1 MTARWTLFTVLA
13 TASLVA
19 QVKLP
24 PYTHQVLANGVVID
38 LMPRP
43 GVPLVQFRILVKG
56 GSEADPPQLSGLAGI
71 TAQLLRKGTAK
82 RTADQ
87 FSEELDFLGG
97 SFNAGDGG
105 QAPATAIFGEFLRK
119 DFDRGLDLISDAAFH
134 PTFPEA
140 EVKKILSQRV
150 DAAKAVK
157 DNPGASIGFY
167 FQVAFFG
174 PGHPYGHPAN
184 ENTLARIQRQN
195 IVDFHARNYCGSNI
209 IVIVS
214 GDFDSAE
221 AASKIREAFADLP
234 AGKTIE
240 WAKPTTASTATKLVL
255 VDKPDATQT
264 YFYIGQ
270 PGIDRRNPDRV
281 KLMLINTLFGGRF
294 TSMLNEALRVQ
305 TGLTYG
311 ASSQFQ
317 QSRLPGSIVI
327 TTYTKT
333 ETTAKAIDLALDIL
347 KKLGEKGITAEQ
359 LASVKAYIKGTFPTT
374 RLETPD
380 QLASILSE
388 MELYGLGR
396 AEVDDF
402 FSQIDAVSLADANAA
417 AKRYYKSDN
426 LTFVLVGNAAKIR
439 ESVAKYAPNLTEIQ
453 ITNPGFGVAY

>member
-1 MTARWTLFTVLA
+1 MIARWTPIAFIA

-24 PYTHQVLANGVVID
+24 PYTHEVLPNGVVID
-38 LMPRP
+38 LMPRQ

-56 GSEADPPQLSGLAGI
+56 GSEAAPPQLSGLAGI

-97 SFNAGDGG
+97 SFSAGDAG
-105 QAPATAIFGEFLRK
+105 QAPATSIFGEFLKK
-119 DFDRGLDLISDAAFH
+119 DFDRGLDLIADAAFH

-140 EVKKILSQRV
+140 EVKKMLSQRV
-150 DAAKAVK
+150 DGAKAIK
-157 DNPGASIGFY
+157 DNPGASNGAY

-174 PGHPYGHPAN
+174 PAHPYGHPAD
-184 ENTLARIQRQN
+184 ENTLARIQRQD
-195 IVDFHARNYCGSNI
+195 IVEFHARNYHGSNI

-214 GDFDSAE
+214 GDFDKAE
-221 AASKIREAFADLP
+221 AISKIRDVFSGLP
-234 AGKTIE
+234 AGKAIE
-240 WAKPTTASTATKLVL
+240 WAKPPTLNAGTRLVL

-270 PGIDRRNPDRV
+270 AGIDRKNPDRV

-305 TGLTYG
+305 AGLTYG
-311 ASSQFQ
+311 AFSQVQ
-317 QSRLPGSIVI
+317 QSRLPGSITI
-327 TTYTKT
+327 STYTKT
-333 ETTAKAIDLALDIL
+333 ETTTKAIDLALDIL

-402 FSQIDAVSLADANAA
+402 FSQIDAVSLTDANAA
-417 AKRYYKSDN
+417 AKKYYKSDN

-439 ESVAKYAPNLTEIQ
+439 ESVAKYAPKLTEVP
-453 ITNPGFGVAY
+453 ITKPGFAVE